1 MYAYHIR
8 LRVQKTEIQLSS
20 THAKKKISRQNM
32 QQENQID
39 KQRKQTES
47 SSHLFSRLRKN
58 NAMRLIDNYNK
69 LLLVLKISFL
79 FS

>member
-39 KQRKQTES
+39 KQRKKHKAHHICLADYE
-47 SSHLFSRLRKN
+47 KN
-58 NAMRLIDNYNK
+58 NSMRLIDNYNK